1 MRSSVFLKGLLF
13 LSMFLGGATA
23 WLYAATPAMIMDNT
37 IPMILGIDARL
48 IAAAITIMGLGGI
61 LNLLAQPHRQ

>member
-1 MRSSVFLKGLLF
+1 
-13 LSMFLGGATA
+13 MFLGGATA